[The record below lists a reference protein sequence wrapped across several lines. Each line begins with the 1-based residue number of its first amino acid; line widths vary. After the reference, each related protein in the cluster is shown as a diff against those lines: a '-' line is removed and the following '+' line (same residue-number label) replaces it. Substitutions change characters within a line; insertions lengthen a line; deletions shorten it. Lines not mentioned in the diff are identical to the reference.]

1 MLYPA
6 TLSSEKKKSSVFF
19 QSGCVLYRGDGME
32 RGEDPALNVL
42 PALQDYFFLRR
53 GEGGWGGWEG
63 GRERIIM
70 HVHQTQSLRFRV

>member
-1 MLYPA
+1 
-6 TLSSEKKKSSVFF
+6 
-19 QSGCVLYRGDGME
+19 ME